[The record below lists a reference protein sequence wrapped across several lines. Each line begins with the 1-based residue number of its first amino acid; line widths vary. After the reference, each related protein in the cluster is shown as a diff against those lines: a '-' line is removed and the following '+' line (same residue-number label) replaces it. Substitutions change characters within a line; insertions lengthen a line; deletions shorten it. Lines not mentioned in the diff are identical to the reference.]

1 MSVNPRF
8 YKAPELLE
16 KAKVAV
22 AGSVTFQ
29 AGQPYRTTDTGVVPC
44 KSEQVDMKG
53 FFGETVAVAKT
64 AGEKVWVHRLT
75 QPDQMSVYCVTSGG
89 TDTKATAAYVG
100 NNYGLAI
107 NSCIGTVS
115 VGNTSDAVLHVY
127 ARLADVEPYLNDTG
141 DVPGK
146 LICGTVASVLTA

>member
-8 YKAPELLE
+8 YKGALLE
-16 KAKVAV
+16 KAKVAA
-22 AGSVTFQ
+22 AGSVTWQ
-29 AGQPYRTTDTGVVPC
+29 AGEPYRVTDTGVVPC
-44 KSEQVDMKG
+44 KSEQLDMKG
-53 FFGETVAVAKT
+53 FFASTQAVAPT
-64 AGEKVWVHRLT
+64 AGDKVWVHRLT
-75 QPDQMSVYCVTSGG
+75 DADQMSVYCVTSGG
-89 TDTKATAAYVG
+89 TDTKATSAYVG

-146 LICGTVASVLTA
+146 LICGTIASVLTT

>member
-8 YKAPELLE
+8 YKGPLLD
-16 KAKVAV
+16 KAKVAA
-22 AGSVTFQ
+22 AGSVTWE
-29 AGQPYRTTDTGVVPC
+29 AGQPFRVSDTGVVPC
-44 KSEQVDMKG
+44 TSAATDMQG
-53 FFGETVAVAKT
+53 FFAETQATSTT
-64 AGEKVWVHRLT
+64 AGDKVWVHQLT
-75 QPDQMSVYCVTSGG
+75 GADQMSVYCVTSGG

-115 VGNTSDAVLHVY
+115 VGDASNAVLHVY
-127 ARLADVEPYLNDTG
+127 ARLADVEPYRNDTG

-146 LICGTVASVLTA
+146 LICGTIGSVLTA